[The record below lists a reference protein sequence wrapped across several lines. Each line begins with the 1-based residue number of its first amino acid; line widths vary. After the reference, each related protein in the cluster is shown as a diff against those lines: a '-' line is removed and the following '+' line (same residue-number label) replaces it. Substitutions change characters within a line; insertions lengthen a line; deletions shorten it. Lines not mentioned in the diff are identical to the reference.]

1 MIVISDFVND
11 LKFFRR
17 QFLFDI
23 FVESVTPHQF
33 SMQAYRWNMEHNGN
47 KSLTKFSIRNSVELD
62 ELRVDGRMDVWC
74 MKSMS
79 TDIGVKYWIDGLVEN
94 SSVEYWKLTSYFIQD
109 SSTSNSAQL
118 VRIEN
123 IFWYHA
129 YFFHESSLK
138 FHMRLFL
145 ANAVF
150 FHYTYRNRT

>member
-79 TDIGVKYWIDGLVEN
+79 TDIGVKY
-94 SSVEYWKLTSYFIQD
+94 
-109 SSTSNSAQL
+109 
-118 VRIEN
+118 
-123 IFWYHA
+123 
-129 YFFHESSLK
+129 
-138 FHMRLFL
+138 
-145 ANAVF
+145 
-150 FHYTYRNRT
+150 